1 MALSET
7 GSVFRLNAGG
17 ICLSLLSPEGG
28 DSTKILYKNQADR
41 KDLPDSFGISE
52 EIQFAHGTF
61 FTERVFRGPAYRWN
75 WREWIFRYFSSCFSL
90 NG

>member
-1 MALSET
+1 M
-7 GSVFRLNAGG
+7 RGG
-17 ICLSLLSPEGG
+17 ICLSLLSPERG

-61 FTERVFRGPAYRWN
+61 L
-75 WREWIFRYFSSCFSL
+75 L
-90 NG
+90 NEFFAVPLIGGTGGNGFFDTFLRAFH